1 MEVSYHEAGA
11 RMNWLVRQFESIH
24 CKAETDVLDKF
35 IPRYDVS
42 LVFHFKTPPLMLKP
56 VKEVLPPFFLVP
68 VISRSNVMRVK
79 KDNDTFIATCRP
91 TVLSRILRLDLS
103 PRPHLY
109 VPLPHE
115 LFYPLWQR
123 LRLLQS
129 VEEWISCFSAF
140 VQTIHPGTYSPDVID
155 DIYDGILE
163 AGVTTPLSKIAQGF
177 HICERT
183 LQRKFLKRIG
193 ITPKKLMRI
202 IRINE
207 VWKKI
212 KNGDAIDYQD
222 IIFEGN
228 YFDQT
233 HFIKDFKAIT
243 GETPDHFFKRDLTVV
258 NMLSGKNR
266 INF

>member
-11 RMNWLVRQFESIH
+11 GMDWLVRQFETIR
-24 CKAETDVLDKF
+24 CKADADVLDKF

-42 LVFHFKTPPLMLKP
+42 LVFHFKTPPLMLNP

-68 VISRSNVMRVK
+68 VVPQSNLMRVN
-79 KDNDTFIATCRP
+79 KDNDTFIATCKP
-91 TVLSRILRLDLS
+91 TVLSRILHLDLS
-103 PRPHLY
+103 PGPHLY
-109 VPLPHE
+109 VPLTHD
-115 LFYPLWQR
+115 LFYPLWQK
-123 LRLLQS
+123 LRHLQS
-129 VEEWISCFSAF
+129 SEEWISCFSAF
-140 VQTIHPGTYSPDVID
+140 VETIHPGTYSPDVID
-155 DIYDGILE
+155 DIYDRILE
-163 AGVTTPLSKIAQGF
+163 AGVNTPLSKIASGF

-183 LQRKFLKRIG
+183 LQRKFLRRIG

-243 GETPDHFFKRDLTVV
+243 GETPDYFFRRDLTFV
-258 NMLSGKNR
+258 NMLSGRNPVHP
-266 INF
+266 